1 MNKSQIRYED
11 RVSKSRIVCFVA
23 VACAGKL
30 GQAKN
35 SSFQK
40 PSRSS
45 LVCPKLYFCKQ
56 LSLVVD
62 KKDQRTA
69 KMAIKI
75 SLAFRSF

>member
-45 LVCPKLYFCKQ
+45 LLSVPKVIFLQATEF
-56 LSLVVD
+56 SG
-62 KKDQRTA
+62 
-69 KMAIKI
+69 
-75 SLAFRSF
+75 

>member
-45 LVCPKLYFCKQ
+45 FSVTK
-56 LSLVVD
+56 VVFL
-62 KKDQRTA
+62 KGA
-69 KMAIKI
+69 E
-75 SLAFRSF
+75 

>member
-1 MNKSQIRYED
+1 MKITYNRQRKNQIRLKNIDKEKLRIGDLSTLKATGVMNKSQIRYED

-40 PSRSS
+40 PR
-45 LVCPKLYFCKQ
+45 
-56 LSLVVD
+56 VVV
-62 KKDQRTA
+62 A
-69 KMAIKI
+69 
-75 SLAFRSF
+75 